1 MNNFERMARDL
12 HRKNVSKSAFDAAI
26 EDGVVAGVKSAV
38 SSAKSGAS
46 VGAAVGEKIAHGSLD
61 AEGETPAERGHKGG
75 LIGGPRRDEVLT
87 SEEKTKI
94 ARKGGHARWGEA
106 RSERDE

>member
-1 MNNFERMARDL
+1 MNSFERMAKDM

-26 EDGVVAGVKSAV
+26 EDAGSLTASVKSA
-38 SSAKSGAS
+38 AS
-46 VGAAVGEKIAHGSLD
+46 TGAAVGEKIAKGTLD
-61 AEGETPAERGHKGG
+61 SEGESAAERGHKGG

-106 RSERDE
+106 RSERE